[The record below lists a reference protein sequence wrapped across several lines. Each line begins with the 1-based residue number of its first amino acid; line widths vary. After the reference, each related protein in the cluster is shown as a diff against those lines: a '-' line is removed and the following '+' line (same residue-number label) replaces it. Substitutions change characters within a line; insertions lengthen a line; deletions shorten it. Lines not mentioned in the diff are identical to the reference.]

1 VLSVQSLL
9 YELIDRRSW
18 TEEVAVTGFRSLHPA
33 ISDIDLVSKP
43 FTNKASTGGFP

>member
-18 TEEVAVTGFRSLHPA
+18 TEEIAITGFRSLHPRL
-33 ISDIDLVSKP
+33 SDIDLILKP

>member
-1 VLSVQSLL
+1 MLCSMLL

-18 TEEVAVTGFRSLHPA
+18 TEEIAITEFRSLDPT

>member
-1 VLSVQSLL
+1 MLSVQSGL

-18 TEEVAVTGFRSLHPA
+18 TEEIAITEFRSLDPT